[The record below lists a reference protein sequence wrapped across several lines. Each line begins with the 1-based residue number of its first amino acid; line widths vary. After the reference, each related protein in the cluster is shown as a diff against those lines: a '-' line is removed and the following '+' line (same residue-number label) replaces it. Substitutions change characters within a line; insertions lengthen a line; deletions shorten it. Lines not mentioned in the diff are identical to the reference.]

1 MSEEEVENSLWIS
14 VACSF
19 AVLAAVSLSYKVL
32 EPNGGVDWK
41 IHAVYWAAAVC
52 SISFIPHEITS
63 YIFTELTVT
72 LVGAVYPVYR
82 ATKAVC
88 TPDEDDDKEW
98 LQVRCLYTSHDED
111 SFHFTSN
118 AQSAHAFA
126 PILTVLDVGGSS
138 LHVNKLGRRRHPGQ

>member
-19 AVLAAVSLSYKVL
+19 AVLAAVSLSYTVL

-72 LVGAVYPVYR
+72 LVGAVY
-82 ATKAVC
+82 C
-88 TPDEDDDKEW
+88 TRFTMQPRQCV
-98 LQVRCLYTSHDED
+98 LQMKMMTRNGC
-111 SFHFTSN
+111 
-118 AQSAHAFA
+118 
-126 PILTVLDVGGSS
+126 
-138 LHVNKLGRRRHPGQ
+138 R